1 VASPIRDRQLQD
13 TDVHLKSAACLPAAF
28 LTVALL
34 AACAAGQPPG
44 DTLPVFKAADLSRHT
59 QVLASD
65 EFEGRRP
72 ATAGEEKTV
81 AYIEQ
86 AYRQAGLQPGVNGSF
101 RQAVPFV
108 ELSTRPADTL
118 DIEGN
123 GKAFSLKYGDQAVY
137 WTKRVV
143 NEIKLE
149 RSELVFVG
157 YGIDEPAMSWHD
169 YAGVDMKGKTAVILI
184 NDPGFA
190 TNDPALF
197 KGRAMT
203 YHGRWIYKFE
213 EAARHGAA
221 GAIIVH
227 EEAPAAYPWEVVRN
241 GAARPQLVIDT
252 PDGGASRIGV
262 EGWVTRD
269 AAVRLF
275 AAAGMDY
282 DELKAKAAVRGFKP
296 VPMGLTAS
304 TWVRNAV
311 RRASSSNVI
320 GVLPGTKRPDEYVIM
335 TAHWDHLGRAL
346 AFSGDAIFN
355 GAVDN
360 ATGTAGLLELARAFG
375 EVRPRPERSVLFV
388 AFTGEEYGLLGSEY
402 FAEHPTVPLAKV
414 AGGVNI
420 DGMSVNGRTRDV
432 TVVGFGASEL
442 EDELKAVVAKQG
454 RVLQPEPTPEKG
466 YYYRSDHFNLARKGV
481 PMLYAKS
488 GIDSVAHGAKWG
500 LDQQIDYVANRYH
513 KPSDEFDPNWDLS
526 GALEDL
532 QAYFE
537 VGYRLSREK
546 TFPQWYPGNEF
557 RPIRERSLAAAAAA
571 AAAGH

>member
-1 VASPIRDRQLQD
+1 MPLPSEMTPALRVAA
-13 TDVHLKSAACLPAAF
+13 TAAVI
-28 LTVALL
+28 TLL
-34 AACAAGQPPG
+34 AACAAKPESEAAM
-44 DTLPVFKAADLSRHT
+44 PVFTAESFASHVQTLS
-59 QVLASD
+59 SD

-86 AYRQAGLQPGVNGSF
+86 AYARVGLQPGVNGGY
-101 RQAVPFV
+101 RQSVPFV
-108 ELSTRPADTL
+108 ELSTRPADTF
-118 DIEGN
+118 DISGN
-123 GKAFSLKYGDQAVY
+123 GKSLSLRYGDEAVY

-143 NEIKLE
+143 NEVKLE
-149 RSELVFVG
+149 NSELVFVG
-157 YGIDEPAMSWHD
+157 YGIDEPAMDWHD
-169 YAGVDMKGKTAVILI
+169 FAGIDMKGKTAVILV

-190 TNDPALF
+190 TGDPALF

-213 EAARHGAA
+213 EAARQGAA

-252 PDGGASRIGV
+252 PDGGASRVGV
-262 EGWVTRD
+262 EGWITRD
-269 AAVRLF
+269 SALRLF

-282 DELKAKAAVRGFKP
+282 DKMKARAAVRGFKP
-296 VPMGLTAS
+296 APMGLTAS

-311 RRASSSNVI
+311 RRAASSNVV
-320 GVLPGTKRPDEYVIM
+320 GMLPGTTRPDEYVIL

-346 AFSGDAIFN
+346 AFGGDAIFN
-355 GAVDN
+355 GALDN
-360 ATGTAGLLELARAFG
+360 ATGTAALLELARAFG

-402 FAEHPTVPLAKV
+402 FADHPTVPLTRV
-414 AGGVNI
+414 AGGINI
-420 DGMSVNGRTRDV
+420 DGMAVNGRTRDV
-432 TVVGFGASEL
+432 TVVGYGASEL
-442 EDELKAVVAKQG
+442 EDDMKQAVAKQG
-454 RVLQPEPTPEKG
+454 RELQPEPTPEKG

-488 GIDSVAHGAKWG
+488 GIDSVEHGAQWG
-500 LDQQIDYVANRYH
+500 LERQADYVSNRYH
-513 KPSDEFDPNWDLS
+513 KPSDEYDPNWDLG
-526 GALEDL
+526 GAIEDI

-537 VGYRLSREK
+537 VSYRLSRG
-546 TFPQWYPGNEF
+546 TRFPQWYPGNEF
-557 RPIRERSLAAAAAA
+557 RPIRERSLAEAAAAKQ
-571 AAAGH
+571 